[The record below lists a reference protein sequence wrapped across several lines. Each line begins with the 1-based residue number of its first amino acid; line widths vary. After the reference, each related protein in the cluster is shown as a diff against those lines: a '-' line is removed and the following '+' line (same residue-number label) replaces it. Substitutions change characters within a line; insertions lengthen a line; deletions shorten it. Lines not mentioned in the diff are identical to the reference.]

1 MFGTYLLLI
10 NFITFA
16 VFGMDKYRAVK
27 QRFRIRESVLL
38 GLAALGGSVGGLAGM
53 YVFRHKTRKNRFRV
67 GIPVILAAQAAAI
80 WAVRW

>member
-16 VFGMDKYRAVK
+16 VFGIDKYRAVK

-67 GIPVILAAQAAAI
+67 GIPMILAVQATVI
-80 WAVRW
+80 WAVR